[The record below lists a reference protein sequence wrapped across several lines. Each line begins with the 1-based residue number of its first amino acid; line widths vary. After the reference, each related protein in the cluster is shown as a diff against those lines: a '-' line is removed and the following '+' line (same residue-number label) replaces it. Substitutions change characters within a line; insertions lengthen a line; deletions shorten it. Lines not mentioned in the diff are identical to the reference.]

1 MKEVYSFVSREDRA
15 FLKGVSLYDI
25 VKLTFKNEIGGE
37 ARIAFRVIRNA
48 HLGRNVQWIYGEVQN
63 ATDGIYRQIEVRLYE
78 RHPEID
84 SIEMFDQ
91 APPVSY
97 ESR

>member
-15 FLKGVSLYDI
+15 FLKGVSLYDT
-25 VKLTFKNEIGGE
+25 VKLTFKNERGSK
-37 ARIAFRVIRNA
+37 ARITFRVIRNA
-48 HLGRNVQWIYGEVQN
+48 HLGRNAQWIYGEVQN
-63 ATDGIYRQIEVRLYE
+63 VTDGIYRQIEVRLYE
-78 RHPEID
+78 KHPEID